1 MAYVS
6 GKLYVDDTVT
16 ASKVVRKGE
25 FSSAQI
31 IADKVVEWSLAN
43 SIMRNAKS
51 FEFLLL
57 EIRQYLSQLG

>member
-1 MAYVS
+1 MAHVS

-25 FSSAQI
+25 VSSAQI